1 MNKEERT
8 ILKLY
13 KLVRLGYVPSRGLEH
28 YSKST
33 ARLVNCFEHAF
44 YGLTNAQIKIVGLDL
59 EDKETFGNIFSTNP
73 MQDNIQKIFYFIRET
88 GLKIEECDY
97 SAVVKKPESKVAL
110 YFQKNLFR
118 EDFHFYR
125 EEKSRFGKTFWT
137 GKAGFSSVVQKERD
151 LEMHMNGYSYRG
163 CYKISNPNI
172 DKIR

>member
-1 MNKEERT
+1 MSNEERT

-13 KLVRLGYVPSRGLEH
+13 EIVKLGYVPSRGLQH

-44 YGLTNAQIKIVGLDL
+44 YGLTNTQIKTAGLDL
-59 EDKETFGNIFSTNP
+59 EDKETFGNIFSKKP
-73 MQDNIQKIFYFIRET
+73 MQDDIQKMFYFVRET

-97 SAVVKKPESKVAL
+97 SAVVKMPEVKVAL

-137 GKAGFSSVVQKERD
+137 GKVGFSSIVQKERD
-151 LEMHMNGYSYRG
+151 LDMHMNGYSYHG

-172 DKIR
+172 DK